1 MLSSPPSPLRM
12 HALCSGTLRPLVVR
26 TSSSSCRLPSRD
38 CKRHY
43 PISKAVEMFVV
54 TQHGARI
61 DAKDRWGAT
70 PLDEAEKNGHEYVGA

>member
-1 MLSSPPSPLRM
+1 
-12 HALCSGTLRPLVVR
+12 
-26 TSSSSCRLPSRD
+26 
-38 CKRHY
+38 
-43 PISKAVEMFVV
+43 MFVV